1 MVALSERE
9 TQIIS
14 YKALGHTSKE
24 IARLL
29 GLEYRTVEVYF
40 GKIKRKLKARNTPHA
55 IYLALKSITNIHKNN

>member
-1 MVALSERE
+1 MVALNERE
-9 TQIIS
+9 TEIIS

-40 GKIKRKLKARNTPHA
+40 GKIKRKLKARNTAHA
-55 IYLALKSITNIHKNN
+55 IYLALKSILHTHKSN